1 MSKRAL
7 FAALVVVALTAAS
20 VLFFGKAHARDIYTY
35 DCETIEQRPTQI
47 TQYCADGGVYI
58 YDITWDTWGYN
69 GASGKGIY
77 SENLCEP
84 NCAEGTRVEAPVDI
98 YLSGIDN
105 IEGRKILRY
114 LSANTRNGELLPSG
128 DTYTN
133 WDVAEFAVGMKEFEN
148 NG

>member
-1 MSKRAL
+1 MSRRAL
-7 FAALVVVALTAAS
+7 LAALVVIALTATS
-20 VLFFGKAHARDIYTY
+20 VYVFGKDHARDIYTY

-58 YDITWDTWGYN
+58 YDITWDSWGYN
-69 GASGKGIY
+69 GANGKGIY

-84 NCAEGTRVEAPVDI
+84 NCAEGTREEIPVDI
-98 YLSGIDN
+98 YLSGIET

-114 LSANTRNGELLPSG
+114 LSANTRNGEVLPSG
-128 DTYTN
+128 NTYAS
-133 WDVAEFAVGMKEFEN
+133 WDVAEFAVGIKDFEN